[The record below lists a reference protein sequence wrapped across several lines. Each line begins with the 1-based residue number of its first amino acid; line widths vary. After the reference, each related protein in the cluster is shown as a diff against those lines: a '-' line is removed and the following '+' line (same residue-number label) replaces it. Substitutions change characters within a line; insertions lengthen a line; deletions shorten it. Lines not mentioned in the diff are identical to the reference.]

1 MNAITLWNQNPA
13 AIQGIEISTETKWA
27 IIRRH
32 RVELLTQSD
41 WTQLPD
47 AVLTVAEKS
56 AWQDYRQS
64 LRDIPQDFI
73 NADDVIFQET
83 P

>member
-1 MNAITLWNQNPA
+1 MNIFIPDFDTLTTEQKWQRIKAIRNY
-13 AIQGIEISTETKWA
+13 
-27 IIRRH
+27 
-32 RVELLTQSD
+32 ELSECD

-47 AVLTVAEKS
+47 AVLTPAERT

-73 NADDVIFQET
+73 NPDLVTFPRE
-83 P
+83 PK

>member
-1 MNAITLWNQNPA
+1 MDFSLYGLSPTTLIAKENAIRTIRNQ
-13 AIQGIEISTETKWA
+13 
-27 IIRRH
+27 
-32 RVELLTQSD
+32 LLASSD

-47 AVLTVAEKS
+47 AVLNQTERT

-64 LRDIPQDFI
+64 LRDIPQNFSDPNLVAFP
-73 NADDVIFQET
+73 ER